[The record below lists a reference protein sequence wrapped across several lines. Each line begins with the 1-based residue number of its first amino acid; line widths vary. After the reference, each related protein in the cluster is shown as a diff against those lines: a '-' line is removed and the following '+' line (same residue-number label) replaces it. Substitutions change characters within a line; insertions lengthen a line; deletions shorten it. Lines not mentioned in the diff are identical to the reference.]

1 MSNPSRSHV
10 TITLG
15 RGTQMVNRSGI
26 MVDSSFPDSQLT
38 VGNERPVRDRLG
50 SNMDLSLQVN
60 KRMRGDGSSANAVDE
75 IWKGVKCQIQ
85 GSGLTIRDFRKP
97 NSSQPQRNQKIRRGK
112 DNKNITWLIGLGKQ
126 KPVLEFQVGILK

>member
-85 GSGLTIRDFRKP
+85 GSGLTIRDFRKL
-97 NSSQPQRNQKIRRGK
+97 
-112 DNKNITWLIGLGKQ
+112 DN
-126 KPVLEFQVGILK
+126 